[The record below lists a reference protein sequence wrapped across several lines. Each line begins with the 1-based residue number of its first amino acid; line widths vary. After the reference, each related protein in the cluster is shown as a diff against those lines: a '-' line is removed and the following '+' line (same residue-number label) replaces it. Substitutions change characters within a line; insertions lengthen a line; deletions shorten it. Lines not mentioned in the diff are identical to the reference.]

1 VQVEGPN
8 VMLGYWGR
16 PVETRRALAEGW
28 LHSGD
33 LAVADEDGYVRIV
46 DRIKDLIISGGENI
60 SPAQVESV
68 LYQHEAVSECS
79 VIGVADERWG
89 EVGRAVVVPRAPYAA
104 GDALAAELLAYAA
117 DRLARYK
124 VPKSVVFTDSL
135 PRTGAGKV
143 LKSALR
149 ERHGQR
155 GDEQRTDRQEQ
166 AE

>member
-16 PVETRRALAEGW
+16 PVETRRALADGW
-28 LHSGD
+28 LRSGD
-33 LAVADEDGYVRIV
+33 LAAVDEDGYVRIV

-68 LYQHEAVSECS
+68 FYQHPAVSECA

-89 EVGRAVVVPRAPYAA
+89 EVGRAVVVPRASASA
-104 GDALAAELLAYAA
+104 GDELAAELIAFAA
-117 DRLARYK
+117 ERLAKYK

-149 ERHGQR
+149 ERHAGS
-155 GDEQRTDRQEQ
+155 
-166 AE
+166 